1 MKFLGV
7 FLLLCM
13 LLAAAAAAPIAEDE
27 EYGKFLSTTQA

>member
-13 LLAAAAAAPIAEDE
+13 LLAAAAAPIAEDK